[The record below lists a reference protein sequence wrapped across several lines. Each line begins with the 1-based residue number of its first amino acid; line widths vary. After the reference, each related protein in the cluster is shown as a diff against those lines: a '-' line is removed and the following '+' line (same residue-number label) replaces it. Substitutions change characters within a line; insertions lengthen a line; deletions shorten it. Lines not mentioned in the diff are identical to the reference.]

1 VNRKGK
7 VIYVDF
13 APRPLHVERA
23 DLLWRA
29 VVCCAMLS
37 IGIAVLLWW
46 VLS

>member
-7 VIYVDF
+7 VIFVHF

-29 VVCCAMLS
+29 VICCGLFSVGVA
-37 IGIAVLLWW
+37 ILLWW